1 MKPKLSEY
9 LTILIALA
17 TIFACGCA
25 IGYVLGKSTGKTSG
39 TEPKNPPVA
48 GISSE
53 WQVSTLE
60 KLDRSLALTP
70 SQRGLVEAE
79 ISKVS
84 GEISAT
90 KKQALHDYYQH
101 LLDLHDRIQPHLDAA
116 QRKRMDE
123 DRKSLERLIDSQ

>member
-9 LTILIALA
+9 VTILLALA

-25 IGYVLGKSTGKTSG
+25 IGYVLGKSSGKTSG
-39 TEPKNPPVA
+39 AEPKTPPTA
-48 GISSE
+48 GLSSD
-53 WQVSTLE
+53 WPISTLE

-70 SQRGLVEAE
+70 GQRQLVEEE

-84 GEISAT
+84 GDISAT
-90 KKQALHDYYQH
+90 KKQALRDYHQH

-116 QRKRMDE
+116 QRKRMAE
-123 DRKSLERLIDSQ
+123 DRKSLERLIEPQ

>member
-9 LTILIALA
+9 FTILMALA

-25 IGYVLGKSTGKTSG
+25 IGYVLGKSSEKNVG
-39 TEPKNPPVA
+39 TEPKNPPVS
-48 GISSE
+48 GLSND
-53 WQVSTLE
+53 WQIRTLE

-70 SQRGLVEAE
+70 SQRGLVELE

-84 GEISAT
+84 REISAT

-101 LLDLHDRIQPHLDAA
+101 LLDLHDRIQPHLDAT
-116 QRKRMDE
+116 QGKQMDK
-123 DRKSLERLIDSQ
+123 DRKSLELLIESQ